1 MTLKSTILTLFL
13 SCFVSIGIAQQLAP
27 FASNFNQPILTNPAY
42 TGYHDQ
48 AQAFFL
54 YRKQWASLPDSPE
67 TAIVNLDGRLTNKMG
82 LGFSVMN
89 DRQNIL
95 GRTGAYLSYSYIVQL
110 NDDQKLHFG
119 AQAGAFQNQI
129 LFNRIDAN
137 DFSDEALLVNAQSKL
152 SPDFNI
158 GLMWQWKKLELGVSS
173 FQILG
178 NSILHEYQSEFK
190 SARFNLIRH
199 FNASARYRFELEN
212 EWSLNPMLMLR
223 SVQGLPI
230 QGDLAVFAKKE
241 DLFWAGLGYRYNN
254 AAFAQ
259 VGFQLFDQVKLS
271 YVVEVPTSAIATHT
285 SASHE
290 LVLGLVLK
298 GKQPQD
304 TRAQRKLAK
313 ELDQLKDQNQMLS
326 EQASLLKQEIEQL
339 KKEIKAKSTQ
349 ESVSNEELEEL
360 KNDLLQK
367 IKEQTKLEVEK
378 YEPTFSSREEFEEKA
393 TTLKEKSA
401 EKNKQ
406 NQVELSPL
414 RVQKDV
420 RDQLGATE
428 VSATEIDN
436 MFKEVKKVEMT
447 DLESKN
453 YHLVLGAY
461 YDEKDTELYQNY
473 LATQNIDAS
482 TVSDP
487 ANNMT
492 YVVVNPKNNLA
503 QNIEEMEQIIK
514 PGFLINGNPWV
525 FIENK

>member
-1 MTLKSTILTLFL
+1 
-13 SCFVSIGIAQQLAP
+13 
-27 FASNFNQPILTNPAY
+27 
-42 TGYHDQ
+42 
-48 AQAFFL
+48 
-54 YRKQWASLPDSPE
+54 
-67 TAIVNLDGRLTNKMG
+67 
-82 LGFSVMN
+82 
-89 DRQNIL
+89 
-95 GRTGAYLSYSYIVQL
+95 
-110 NDDQKLHFG
+110 
-119 AQAGAFQNQI
+119 
-129 LFNRIDAN
+129 
-137 DFSDEALLVNAQSKL
+137 
-152 SPDFNI
+152 
-158 GLMWQWKKLELGVSS
+158 
-173 FQILG
+173 
-178 NSILHEYQSEFK
+178 
-190 SARFNLIRH
+190 
-199 FNASARYRFELEN
+199 
-212 EWSLNPMLMLR
+212 
-223 SVQGLPI
+223 
-230 QGDLAVFAKKE
+230 
-241 DLFWAGLGYRYNN
+241 
-254 AAFAQ
+254 
-259 VGFQLFDQVKLS
+259 
-271 YVVEVPTSAIATHT
+271 VEVPTSAIATHT

-406 NQVELSPL
+406 NQVELSPI